1 MDKLKP
7 VLTHKFWILFVI
19 ALGLSFF
26 GWSGGAS
33 NVDETNKSGVSKLD
47 GSLKKIKDLGGTAA
61 TKNSDW
67 IEKLDAINTEMSS
80 RTSVAAAQLWD
91 SQKSLKRWPVRI
103 GQRAPNFFCLE
114 DVTTLEQSLGGKS
127 NMLRTFYRL
136 DFQREL
142 ERVWLLAQPE
152 GAAQGPQ
159 KVRFPL
165 QDMPTPSRFPWE
177 SVDPSIEEIYSAQED
192 LWLISSL
199 LMAVREVN
207 SGTVSVIDSHVKELQ
222 LVQLFR
228 GTRLADGAAGGG
240 GAGGAGGGAGGA
252 MGGAGGGAG
261 GAMGGAGGGGP
272 MGGGGGPMGGGGGPM
287 GGGGGPMGG
296 GGGPMGGSGGAAAS
310 EGGSLDP
317 QKYYCE
323 DTEFRRTRGFKMKL
337 VVDHRKLPEL
347 LAALSRSPWP
357 VEIIHVNQGP
367 APTTLYSPAEGT
379 TEGGSEGGGIG
390 PMGGGGTPMGGGG
403 TPMGGGGTPMG
414 GGGGAASVG
423 LQAPGGGAVPMG
435 GGGGGFAGP
444 GPGFGGGGFQSS
456 LGDNS
461 ATDDQVIANV
471 VPTENPHLA
480 TVVIVGL
487 MTIYKKPPVNES
499 AAAANPGTPAAN
511 PKTPAANP
519 GTPAANPNAPA
530 GKPGTPESNQK
541 PQPGANPGR

>member
-1 MDKLKP
+1 MDKLQP

-127 NMLRTFYRL
+127 NMLRTVYRL

-228 GTRLADGAAGGG
+228 GTRLADGAAGSDGLG
-240 GAGGAGGGAGGA
+240 R
-252 MGGAGGGAG
+252 
-261 GAMGGAGGGGP
+261 
-272 MGGGGGPMGGGGGPM
+272 
-287 GGGGGPMGG
+287 
-296 GGGPMGGSGGAAAS
+296 
-310 EGGSLDP
+310 
-317 QKYYCE
+317 Q
-323 DTEFRRTRGFKMKL
+323 
-337 VVDHRKLPEL
+337 VDLE
-347 LAALSRSPWP
+347 
-357 VEIIHVNQGP
+357 
-367 APTTLYSPAEGT
+367 
-379 TEGGSEGGGIG
+379 
-390 PMGGGGTPMGGGG
+390 
-403 TPMGGGGTPMG
+403 
-414 GGGGAASVG
+414 
-423 LQAPGGGAVPMG
+423 GAVV
-435 GGGGGFAGP
+435 
-444 GPGFGGGGFQSS
+444 
-456 LGDNS
+456 L
-461 ATDDQVIANV
+461 QV
-471 VPTENPHLA
+471 EH
-480 TVVIVGL
+480 
-487 MTIYKKPPVNES
+487 
-499 AAAANPGTPAAN
+499 
-511 PKTPAANP
+511 
-519 GTPAANPNAPA
+519 
-530 GKPGTPESNQK
+530 Q
-541 PQPGANPGR
+541 Q